1 VKYLDQ
7 KLVHKLKENAR
18 ISTSEL
24 ARVLDVSR
32 TTVTGRIKK
41 LEEEGVI
48 RGYTVQYGQEYAST
62 LLIAHVQIKVTQKL
76 TEQTTRALRQIDQ
89 VRSLFAISG
98 DYDLIAMIEA
108 ESTAKLNQVLDRIGD
123 LEGIDRTNSS
133 VILETKFDR

>member
-1 VKYLDQ
+1 MKFLDQ
-7 KLVHKLKENAR
+7 KLLHKLKENAR

-24 ARVLDVSR
+24 ARILDVSR

-41 LEEEGVI
+41 LEDEGVI
-48 RGYTVQYGQEYAST
+48 RGYTVQYGEKYASS
-62 LLIAHVQIKVTQKL
+62 LLTAHVQIKVTQKL
-76 TEQTTRALRQIDQ
+76 TAQTTLALRQMDQ

-98 DYDLIAMIEA
+98 DYDLIAIIEA

>member
-1 VKYLDQ
+1 MKYLDQ

-24 ARVLDVSR
+24 ARTLDVSR

-48 RGYTVQYGQEYAST
+48 RGYTVQYGEEYASK
-62 LLIAHVQIKVTQKL
+62 LLTAHVQIKVNQKL
-76 TEQTTRALRQIDQ
+76 TVQTTRALQQIDQ

>member
-1 VKYLDQ
+1 MKFLDQ
-7 KLVHKLKENAR
+7 KLLHKLKENAR
-18 ISTSEL
+18 VSTSEL
-24 ARVLDVSR
+24 ARMLDVSR

-41 LEEEGVI
+41 LEDEGVI
-48 RGYTVQYGQEYAST
+48 RGYTVQYGEEYAST
-62 LLIAHVQIKVTQKL
+62 LLTAHVQIKVTQKL
-76 TEQTTRALRQIDQ
+76 TAQTTLALRQMDQ

-98 DYDLIAMIEA
+98 DYDLIAIIEA

>member
-1 VKYLDQ
+1 MKYLDQ